1 MSGQETGT
9 AGPYLRL
16 HGEAA
21 RERYGRAARK
31 LAEEQ
36 GWLYPEQPEQA
47 LALCFLCV
55 TGTCGHHEQL
65 TPVRSGGIPLHSVP
79 AITAR
84 QGTLLCLDCAMAVR
98 CQ

>member
-1 MSGQETGT
+1 MTQSFLHEHDEQCAPDCPRPGSWGEGDQAPPEPEQETT
-9 AGPYLRL
+9 
-16 HGEAA
+16 
-21 RERYGRAARK
+21 
-31 LAEEQ
+31 
-36 GWLYPEQPEQA
+36 
-47 LALCFLCV
+47 ALCFRCV

-98 CQ
+98 SQ